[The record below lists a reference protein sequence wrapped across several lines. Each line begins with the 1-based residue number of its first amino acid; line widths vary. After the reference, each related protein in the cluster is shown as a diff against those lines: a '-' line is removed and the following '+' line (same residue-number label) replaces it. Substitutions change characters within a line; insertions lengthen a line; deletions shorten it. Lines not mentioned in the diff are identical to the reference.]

1 MCLPNRS
8 HRVET
13 LCVNFSTLNT
23 IRLEVETEN
32 NILKMW
38 SNFDPILRN
47 SNPGTFSLLKP

>member
-1 MCLPNRS
+1 M
-8 HRVET
+8 VE
-13 LCVNFSTLNT
+13 LLQGAIYFFCVCEFFTLNT

-38 SNFDPILRN
+38 SNFDPIPRN